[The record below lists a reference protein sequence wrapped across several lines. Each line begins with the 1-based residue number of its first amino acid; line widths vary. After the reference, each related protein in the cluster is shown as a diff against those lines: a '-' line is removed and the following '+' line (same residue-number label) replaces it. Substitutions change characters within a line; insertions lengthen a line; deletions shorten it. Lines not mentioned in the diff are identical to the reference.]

1 MSGKK
6 YDNGKNRLD
15 LIPVSA
21 IEAMGRA
28 FTYGA
33 QKYDSRNWEQGLEYG
48 RLYGALQRHLT
59 AWWKRQET
67 DNESGLNH
75 LDHAFACLAMLNEM
89 QETRPDLDTRAELR
103 GNEQE

>member
-6 YDNGKNRLD
+6 NDQGKNRLD
-15 LIPVSA
+15 LVPVSA
-21 IEAMGRA
+21 IHAMGRA

-33 QKYDSRNWEQGLEYG
+33 DKYEDRNWEKGLEFG

-59 AWWKRQET
+59 AWWDNIET
-67 DNESGLNH
+67 DEESGLNH

-89 QETRPDLDTRAELR
+89 QYSRPDLDTRSKLR
-103 GNEQE
+103 KND